1 MGARLESVRLVVE
14 GIELVGFHGCTDA
27 ERTKGN
33 CFRIDLEL
41 EGKFEKVTSSDR
53 LEDSIDYRKIVS
65 TVRGINRTRQYFL
78 IESFADAIANGLLAR
93 FPKILRILVRVQ
105 KLSPPGLGKVACA
118 AIELIKERR

>member
-1 MGARLESVRLVVE
+1 MESRLESVRLAVE

-33 CFRIDLEL
+33 CLRIDLEL
-41 EGKFEKVTSSDR
+41 EGKFEEVTRSDR

-65 TVRGINRTRQYFL
+65 TVREINRTRQYFL

-93 FPKILRILVRVQ
+93 FSKIVRILVRVE